1 MTLQIRASW
10 STLAS
15 LTCLALI
22 LVPPHLA
29 RAVTA
34 SATPFRTRLAAS
46 SDLANYRPRA
56 AHSRSRG
63 KPRPHSLLL
72 GPVAIVP
79 STPSSTSR
87 LSTPAVRTARRRALS
102 QPAYVQPRAIRPH
115 LNPGC
120 FNVPNVIFCNW
131 NIWAVSDGPPNATT
145 FTTSMPYLLT
155 EIIDYHYP
163 NGPSSGNISLRNVN
177 TGQTFGPWSIVASQG
192 FNNTP
197 YSIWTAS
204 INGVFL
210 PAGTYQVLDS
220 VPSQWSY
227 NDTSSGE
234 GFSEVVGPALIGGGT
249 VPWHPHQ
256 SVRLSS
262 DPSLSAQVDLADGH
276 LDLQAQDLSLPGRGP
291 DLGVEHIWDSVLG
304 QAGITSTAGQGWL
317 TSLTPSLGGV
327 LTETVVFTD
336 ESGATWPFTYTGSLP
351 GSAPFA
357 SYQTTPGLP
366 WQLSTTNLVTATV
379 GYTLSNI
386 LTGETLTFDRQ
397 GRYLADTDAYGNA
410 NSLSYGASG
419 PISVTNS
426 GGRTL
431 ALTYTAG
438 LLSELTS
445 PLWRQTSGAQGQR
458 VTDAYTNTN
467 QLASL
472 TWGAGST
479 DALTAT
485 FGYSGTQL
493 VTVTTPYTQAP
504 HAWLIGYD
512 PAGRVVSITSPV
524 SGTQGQA
531 GYTPA
536 YTTSFAYN
544 PGQTI
549 VTQGAGTG
557 AAIVLTYTLDAQ
569 GEATATQD
577 ALNHTTRR
585 SYDADHDVLTS
596 VDGDGNTTT
605 SYYQYVGPSGP
616 GGLGSTGLVTETVS
630 PPVSVGDP
638 TAVPI
643 PLTTRYW
650 YNGTNDLIETD
661 TPLGGYSLNQYD
673 LSHGVITSTQ
683 MLTQTAGSGCPQAPI
698 RHVRPHALH
707 PYSGCSYTL
716 GWRAQVHQ
724 RDAYGEE
731 VATIDGRGLT
741 VGQTVLQQAQVGQG
755 PVAVP
760 SVSPGPCPGG
770 TCATAFTHTFV
781 YSPAGDLGS
790 ESTPPIQTTL
800 NGVQQTGPV
809 TTSFSYDADGNQVG
823 VTSANGTTTRT
834 AYDHLGRPVSTTL
847 PPVTLSG
854 GTVAQPVQTTGYDG
868 EGNVVRQ
875 VDGAGDV
882 SLSSYDP
889 LGRLVSRTDPVQATT
904 LTTYTATEP
913 VASQDAKGNV
923 MQDAYD
929 AAGRVITTTDALQGT
944 TVYTY
949 DAASNVLTT
958 TLSAVGAS
966 SPIQV
971 EGRQY
976 DALNRVVTDTIGA
989 PGQPPSTT
997 VTSYDQDGH
1006 VQQVEQPNGDV
1017 DLYFYDPAD
1026 QLSAT
1031 TLFPGLLLNPV
1042 SAGAPRFLSYAYDA
1056 AGNQYRQTDADGRVQ
1071 ARSVDGDNR
1080 TTQTVDVTGTT
1091 ILTTTQGFDPDGNT
1105 LTQTVTTTLSGGPST
1120 TRSLTATVNAAD
1132 WTTSTGDSS
1141 YSTTPLVTAYGYDA
1155 AGRPVMQS
1163 ALTTTL
1169 PVTRVLD
1176 AQGRLTAQGES
1187 LAGTS
1192 AYTGTFGYDPTDA
1205 PITSSLPNAVTTG
1218 TGYDAK
1224 GRLITATLA
1233 GPAGVGT
1240 PLANSY
1246 GYAYNPAD
1254 WTTALTTAVGGITT
1268 TQLITHDM
1276 QGRLLAVTDSAGNA
1290 QSWSYD
1296 GNGNLLTGVLNGQ
1309 TTLYSYTA
1317 SITPNE
1323 LLTQTVL
1330 GGTPITSVFGY
1341 DQNGGHHQYHQHTQ
1355 HHDHARLRQRGAPH
1369 HPHRGHA
1376 HHHDQRLPA
1385 LQRGRPALGLQPVPG
1400 HDLQLRRAVHLSG
1413 GGAGPGGGL
1422 QRHHQLHRH
1431 LPLRRARGA
1440 AGADPAD
1447 QGGGQ
1452 PVHGALLVRAGR
1464 ARECGGADGQQRERG
1479 GPLRLR
1485 GVGQP
1490 GEQQRGGAA
1499 AAALRRVLVRRGAGL
1514 VLGQRALLFALHQ
1527 ALAPARPQPN

>member
-1 MTLQIRASW
+1 MTLRVRASW
-10 STLAS
+10 STLALAFS
-15 LTCLALI
+15 LCLVL
-22 LVPPHLA
+22 LPPS
-29 RAVTA
+29 VVQTA
-34 SATPFRTRLAAS
+34 TAAS
-46 SDLANYRPRA
+46 PLFQSQSPRHPIAAA
-56 AHSRSRG
+56 AHTH
-63 KPRPHSLLL
+63 PRPHMLRRDQDTPAAETSPATGSLTIGALTT
-72 GPVAIVP
+72 AIAISIATP
-79 STPSSTSR
+79 STGTAQAAPALPALRTPR
-87 LSTPAVRTARRRALS
+87 PALLSATLTVPAATYWTNTGLSVQAGDLISITAAGSWTPAVNALPYVGPDGEDPTLQPSGDVFTNLQDIGHSTTTVLLPHYAALVGYIGATPPAPGSYANPSILPQAQRVFLAGSNVATRAL
-102 QPAYVQPRAIRPH
+102 Y
-115 LNPGC
+115 
-120 FNVPNVIFCNW
+120 
-131 NIWAVSDGPPNATT
+131 
-145 FTTSMPYLLT
+145 
-155 EIIDYHYP
+155 
-163 NGPSSGNISLRNVN
+163 
-177 TGQTFGPWSIVASQG
+177 
-192 FNNTP
+192 
-197 YSIWTAS
+197 
-204 INGVFL
+204 
-210 PAGTYQVLDS
+210 
-220 VPSQWSY
+220 
-227 NDTSSGE
+227 
-234 GFSEVVGPALIGGGT
+234 GGT
-249 VPWHPHQ
+249 LYLAMNDDAYSGGVGDNGGSLTAKVSVGTSGLIPWHPHQ

-262 DPSLSAQVDLADGH
+262 DPSLSAQVDLATGN
-276 LDLQAQDLSLPGRGP
+276 LDLHAADLSLPGRGP
-291 DLGVEHIWDSVLG
+291 DLGVGHVWDSVLG

-366 WQLSTTNLVTATV
+366 WQLSTNNLVTSTV

-386 LTGETLTFDRQ
+386 LSGEVLTFDQQ

-512 PAGRVVSITSPV
+512 TAGRVVSITSPV

-760 SVSPGPCPGG
+760 SVSLGPCPGG

-823 VTSANGTTTRT
+823 VTSANGTTTST

-958 TLSAVGAS
+958 ALSAGGAS

-1017 DLYFYDPAD
+1017 DLSFYDPAD

-1080 TTQTVDVTGTT
+1080 TTQTMVVPVTT

-1192 AYTGTFGYDPTDA
+1192 AYTGTFGYDPTDQ

-1224 GRLITATLA
+1224 GRL
-1233 GPAGVGT
+1233 
-1240 PLANSY
+1240 
-1246 GYAYNPAD
+1246 
-1254 WTTALTTAVGGITT
+1254 
-1268 TQLITHDM
+1268 
-1276 QGRLLAVTDSAGNA
+1276 
-1290 QSWSYD
+1290 
-1296 GNGNLLTGVLNGQ
+1296 
-1309 TTLYSYTA
+1309 
-1317 SITPNE
+1317 
-1323 LLTQTVL
+1323 
-1330 GGTPITSVFGY
+1330 
-1341 DQNGGHHQYHQHTQ
+1341 
-1355 HHDHARLRQRGAPH
+1355 
-1369 HPHRGHA
+1369 
-1376 HHHDQRLPA
+1376 
-1385 LQRGRPALGLQPVPG
+1385 
-1400 HDLQLRRAVHLSG
+1400 
-1413 GGAGPGGGL
+1413 
-1422 QRHHQLHRH
+1422 
-1431 LPLRRARGA
+1431 
-1440 AGADPAD
+1440 
-1447 QGGGQ
+1447 
-1452 PVHGALLVRAGR
+1452 
-1464 ARECGGADGQQRERG
+1464 
-1479 GPLRLR
+1479 
-1485 GVGQP
+1485 
-1490 GEQQRGGAA
+1490 
-1499 AAALRRVLVRRGAGL
+1499 
-1514 VLGQRALLFALHQ
+1514 
-1527 ALAPARPQPN
+1527 